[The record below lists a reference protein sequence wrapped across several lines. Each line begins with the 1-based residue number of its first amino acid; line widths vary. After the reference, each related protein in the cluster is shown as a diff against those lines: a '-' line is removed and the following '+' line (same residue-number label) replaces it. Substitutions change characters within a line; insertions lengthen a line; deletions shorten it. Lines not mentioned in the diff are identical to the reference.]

1 MDKKKTSGA
10 AAAIV
15 AALLYGGSEL
25 MDMQSRLDALEE
37 IHPELVTGEP
47 MDEEVEEV
55 EEKSGSEASQSE
67 EPAE

>member
-1 MDKKKTSGA
+1 MDKKKTGGA

-25 MDMQSRLDALEE
+25 MDMQSRLDALEK

-55 EEKSGSEASQSE
+55 EGKSGIEASQSE

>member
-1 MDKKKTSGA
+1 MNKKKTGGA

-25 MDMQSRLDALEE
+25 MDMESRIEAIEK
-37 IHPELVTGEP
+37 IHPELTTGEP
-47 MDEEVEEV
+47 MDEEAQEV
-55 EEKSGSEASQSE
+55 EEKSGSEASKSE